1 MQRRKSLA
9 LLPVLLGLGMVFGT
23 TGPTDRAFAATPAVV
38 VVGETALGG
47 SPGGSFGTQA
57 LPVEACREYTL
68 RLNYNM
74 VPGGTPGENLIGFQV
89 WNNKG
94 HANFTDQPFGQ
105 RKWEGSAQRYYL
117 ESLRRS
123 DMPSIEQVTFKVDC
137 ADANPSYTVR
147 TFNYGPG
154 STLNHSFAL
163 VDAEVLPEGGERQVA
178 ASAPVTGA
186 IEPVRATKGDAKT
199 SLPGGQEN

>member
-1 MQRRKSLA
+1 MRRRKSMV
-9 LLPVLLGLGMVFGT
+9 LLPVLLGLGMAWGT
-23 TGPTDRAFAATPAVV
+23 HGLTDRVLAAPLAVV
-38 VVGETALGG
+38 VAGETALGG
-47 SPGGSFGTQA
+47 SPGGSFGSQA
-57 LPVEACREYTL
+57 LPVEACQEYTL

-94 HANFTDQPFGQ
+94 NVNLTDQPFGQ

-117 ESLRRS
+117 ESLRRP
-123 DMPSIEQVTFKVDC
+123 DVPSIEEITFKVDC

-163 VDAEVLPEGGERQVA
+163 VDAEVIAEQAERQVA
-178 ASAPVTGA
+178 ASDPVNGA
-186 IEPVRATKGDAKT
+186 IVPVRATKGGPVT

>member
-1 MQRRKSLA
+1 MRRPKFMA
-9 LLPVLLGLGMVFGT
+9 LLPVLLGLGMAFGT
-23 TGPTDRAFAATPAVV
+23 QGLTNRAFAAPLAVV
-38 VVGETALGG
+38 VAGETALGG
-47 SPGGSFGTQA
+47 SPGGSFGSQA
-57 LPVEACREYTL
+57 LPVEACQEYTL

-94 HANFTDQPFGQ
+94 NANLTGQPFGQ

-123 DMPSIEQVTFKVDC
+123 DMPSIEQITFKVDC
-137 ADANPSYTVR
+137 ADTNPSYSVR

-154 STLNHSFAL
+154 STLNHSYAL

-186 IEPVRATKGDAKT
+186 IEPVRATKGGPVT